1 VLFVVAFAIVAARAV
16 WLQGIRADALAG
28 LAATQHHETI
38 TIPAGR
44 GTIFDRLGVQLA
56 IGEEATTVY
65 ADPRL
70 VKNPRLIAAAAAK
83 TFGVSAKALSPQLAD
98 KKRSFVYI
106 ARKADPALAARFLK
120 RHLAGVQ
127 SYPEERRIYPQK
139 SVAAQVL
146 GYAGVDNKGLAG
158 LEVGLDGRLAGRP
171 GTETVVKDPLGRPLD
186 VIDSVPERQGR
197 DVFLALDHTIQA
209 QAESVLRATVAHWHA
224 KSAPSPTRT
233 SPARRSSS

>member
-1 VLFVVAFAIVAARAV
+1 CMPATRPLPRSSRVRPRRRESSRLRASTSASSPRRPRTPTTSTSRPINASTSRPSSRRDARTVRKLANSRIRLLLVLFVIAFAIVAARAV

-56 IGEEATTVY
+56 IGEEARTVY

-70 VKNPRLIAAAAAK
+70 VKNPRLVAAAAAK

-106 ARKADPALAARFLK
+106 A
-120 RHLAGVQ
+120 
-127 SYPEERRIYPQK
+127 
-139 SVAAQVL
+139 
-146 GYAGVDNKGLAG
+146 
-158 LEVGLDGRLAGRP
+158 
-171 GTETVVKDPLGRPLD
+171 
-186 VIDSVPERQGR
+186 
-197 DVFLALDHTIQA
+197 
-209 QAESVLRATVAHWHA
+209 
-224 KSAPSPTRT
+224 
-233 SPARRSSS
+233 